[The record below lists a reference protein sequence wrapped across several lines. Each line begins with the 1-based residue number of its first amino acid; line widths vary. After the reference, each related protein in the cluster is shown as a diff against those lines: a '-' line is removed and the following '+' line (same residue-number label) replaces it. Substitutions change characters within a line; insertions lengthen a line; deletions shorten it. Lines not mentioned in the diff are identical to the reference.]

1 MFSCLLLSM
10 LVLFITT
17 VLLSERHIY
26 ILKRKLRQSGK
37 KESTLILQHRMNVRS
52 HSLNWKLAFNIPP
65 RSLSSSPH
73 ITMLNAGS
81 VGGQKGLGLA
91 RPMSLTLFL
100 PGQLVHQVGLA
111 CAIEAHDSHHHNRL
125 PDGRQDLQSFRINH
139 QLPTDVLN
147 EALWG
152 WRVDL
157 WGHVQDVPWSSREK
171 MAWKPTFSQWAEW
184 ELYS

>member
-17 VLLSERHIY
+17 VLLSERHMY

-52 HSLNWKLAFNIPP
+52 RSLNWKLAFNIPP

-73 ITMLNAGS
+73 ITMLHAGG

-91 RPMSLTLFL
+91 LPMSLTLFL

-111 CAIEAHDSHHHNRL
+111 CAVGAHDSHHHNRL
-125 PDGRQDLQSFRINH
+125 PDGRQDLQSFWINP
-139 QLPTDVLN
+139 QLPIDVLN
-147 EALWG
+147 EALWS
-152 WRVDL
+152 WHVDL
-157 WGHVQDVPWSSREK
+157 WGHVQGVPWSSREK
-171 MAWKPTFSQWAEW
+171 MAWKPTFSQWSEW

>member
-1 MFSCLLLSM
+1 M

-125 PDGRQDLQSFRINH
+125 PDGRQDLQSFWISQ
-139 QLPTDVLN
+139 QLPIDVLN

-152 WRVDL
+152 WHVDL

-171 MAWKPTFSQWAEW
+171 MAWKPTFSQWSEW